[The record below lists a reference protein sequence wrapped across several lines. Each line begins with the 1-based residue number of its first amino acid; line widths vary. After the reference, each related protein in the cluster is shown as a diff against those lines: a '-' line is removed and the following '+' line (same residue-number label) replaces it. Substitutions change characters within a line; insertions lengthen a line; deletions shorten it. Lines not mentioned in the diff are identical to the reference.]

1 MKWLFAFALIF
12 SFSSFA
18 SAETRSA
25 KDMAKECRVALD
37 VIQERA
43 DKTFENTLYLGECIG
58 YIQGASDVS
67 MVVADNVKWFK
78 VCLPDSVTTLTL
90 IQQFID
96 FVDKNPKYTLAS
108 TAFQLMLAQQYPC
121 PK

>member
-1 MKWLFAFALIF
+1 MLKIALIVSFLAFAP
-12 SFSSFA
+12 FA

-25 KDMAKECRVALD
+25 QDMAKECRVALN
-37 VIQERA
+37 VIQGN
-43 DKTFENTLYLGECIG
+43 DKTSQGTLFTGECIG

-67 MVVADNVKWFK
+67 MTMKDNIPWFK

-90 IQQFID
+90 IQKFIT
-96 FVDKNPKYTLAS
+96 FVEKNPKYTLAS
-108 TAFQLMLAQQYPC
+108 TAFDLMLAQQYPC